1 MQEDDRVSLADRD
14 VTHFS
19 IEDGDTVSGMWIR
32 WTGGHRHLFVNR
44 ACGHRFRNPI
54 GVVGFYE
61 QRSLADLIS
70 ARNNMVSRDNAITTP
85 GTFVVRASKSRKATR
100 HDDEI
105 ALSALVVSIGV
116 INLWNRLNVATPARQ
131 GVAPRAQAI
140 HGLRQGATKLDR
152 SHGATLSCCE
162 RCTMLLTVN
171 RPRSGGTH
179 PGGEAGDC
187 NDRF

>member
-19 IEDGDTVSGMWIR
+19 IEDGDTVSWMWIR

-85 GTFVVRASKSRKATR
+85 GTSWF
-100 HDDEI
+100 
-105 ALSALVVSIGV
+105 
-116 INLWNRLNVATPARQ
+116 ARQ
-131 GVAPRAQAI
+131 NQGMPRGTTTRSRSARSSCRSGSLTSGTGSTWRHRLGKEFAPRAQAI
-140 HGLRQGATKLDR
+140 HGLRQFAMLASIGSR
-152 SHGATLSCCE
+152 
-162 RCTMLLTVN
+162 LLTI
-171 RPRSGGTH
+171 
-179 PGGEAGDC
+179 AAQI
-187 NDRF
+187 